1 MKKYSI
7 YSVIAGIMFLFS
19 FSVNAGVYT
28 DDLSRCLV
36 ESSTSSDKLT
46 LVKWIFTAISLHPGV
61 KAIASVSAKQLD
73 NANKEAADIFVKL
86 VTQTCKDQT
95 VKAIKYEGQIAI
107 QSSFG
112 VLGQVAMMEL
122 LSNPEVAAGMAGLQK
137 YMDAEKI
144 KSALDVNQ

>member
-46 LVKWIFTAISLHPGV
+46 LVKWIFTAISLHPAV
-61 KAIASVSAKQLD
+61 KSIATVSAKQID
-73 NANKEAADIFVKL
+73 NSNKEAADIFVKL
-86 VTQTCKDQT
+86 VTETCKDQT
-95 VKAIKYEGQIAI
+95 VKAIKYEGEIAI
-107 QSSFG
+107 QTSFG

-144 KSALDVNQ
+144 KSALGVNK

>member
-7 YSVIAGIMFLFS
+7 FSIIAGILFLFS
-19 FSVNAGVYT
+19 FGVNAGMYT

-36 ESSTSSDKLT
+36 ESSTPSDKLA
-46 LVKWIFTAISLHPGV
+46 LVKWIFTAISLHPSV
-61 KAIASVSAKQLD
+61 KSIASVSTEQID
-73 NANKEAADIFVKL
+73 NANKETADIFVKL

-122 LSNPEVAAGMAGLQK
+122 ISNPEVAAGMAGLEK